1 MVASAD
7 LGTLGVDVEEYTPVR
22 KNIAGAILTET
33 EISDIAELDDQ
44 RRWIAT
50 LMRFSIKESI
60 YKAIDPYVN
69 RYVGF
74 HEAQV
79 TPDLHGR
86 AAVSLHLARGE
97 GPFAVDARYG
107 WLRGRLLT
115 SVRIRPR

>member
-1 MVASAD
+1 MVARAE
-7 LGTLGVDVEEYTPVR
+7 LGTLGVDIEEYTPIR
-22 KNIAGAILTET
+22 KNIASAVLTE
-33 EISDIAELDDQ
+33 SELTTLSELVGQ

-60 YKAIDPYVN
+60 YKAIDPYVH

-79 TPDLHGR
+79 TPDLHGH
-86 AAVSLHLARGE
+86 ATVSLHLARGE
-97 GPFAVDARYG
+97 GPFIVDARYA

-115 SVRIRPR
+115 SVRIRPG